1 MSLPFPT
8 SGYVTSIVPLD
19 CWIQIT
25 TEVATETKRHCA
37 VILIG
42 NTNYRLKPGDIIWW
56 NENREIFWVPD
67 FEMDLG
73 DPESWK
79 GREGKRLWLTRVLNQ
94 ESYAL

>member
-8 SGYVTSIVPLD
+8 TGYITSVVPLD

-56 NENREIFWVPD
+56 NENREIFWAPSSKTD
-67 FEMDLG
+67 EGEFRTEG
-73 DPESWK
+73 
-79 GREGKRLWLTRVLNQ
+79 EGKKLWLNKVVNRESNVL
-94 ESYAL
+94 

>member
-8 SGYVTSIVPLD
+8 IGYVTSVVPLD

-25 TEVATETKRHCA
+25 TEVATKTKRHCA

-42 NTNYRLKPGDIIWW
+42 NTNYKIRSGDVVTWG
-56 NENREIFWVPD
+56 ENREIFWIPD
-67 FEMDLG
+67 FEMDLD

-79 GREGKRLWLTRVLNQ
+79 GHEGKRLCI
-94 ESYAL
+94 Y